1 MSLGVVRDGQEQSMR
16 VQLGELRSARAKSDS
31 GEPAEGRGRLG
42 LGVRPVTPDEAAQLH
57 LDSKQGLLVS
67 EVDPSGPA
75 ADAGIRPGDV
85 IEQVNRRPVTD
96 VGSLKAAVSASGAKP
111 VLLLVNREGQSV
123 YLTVEPPQA

>member
-1 MSLGVVRDGQEQSMR
+1 M
-16 VQLGELRSARAKSDS
+16 
-31 GEPAEGRGRLG
+31 
-42 LGVRPVTPDEAAQLH
+42 H

-96 VGSLKAAVSASGAKP
+96 VGSLKTAVSASGGKP
-111 VLLLVNREGQSV
+111 VLFLVSRDGQSV
-123 YLTVEPPQA
+123 FLTVDLPRA